1 MNTLETP
8 VLKQP
13 SIKRYSSVLTYLKDY
28 YTFRKSSD
36 PGFTQDLWS
45 LELGFRSTSTMYL
58 ISSGRRPLTLKFIDT
73 LAAALQLTEIE
84 KNHLILLSSY
94 SKTKSLSL
102 KAVLFDKI
110 LENLDT
116 NENIIDAK
124 NYFQFVSSATMPII
138 VIALAFDDVKGTVSE
153 LSTILKLSSAKIKQ
167 DLIALEKME
176 LVTQSF
182 SESSEEAFWKPNSK
196 DFRVPDDRSNNI
208 MDLFHQRTLDEA
220 GEALKQTD
228 IFKRFRSVLFPINPE
243 DHALLLSEIESFLT
257 KMKNRFRQNTMSG
270 KHIVK
275 LNLNAYPVSQIK

>member
-1 MNTLETP
+1 MNILETP
-8 VLKQP
+8 LLKQP

-73 LAAALQLTEIE
+73 LAASLKLTEIE

-94 SKTKSLSL
+94 NQTKSPSL

-153 LSTILKLSSAKIKQ
+153 LSAILQISSVKIKQ
-167 DLIALEKME
+167 DLIALEKMG

-182 SESSEEAFWKPNSK
+182 SESSKEAFWKPTAK
-196 DFRVPDDRSNNI
+196 DFSVPDDRSNNI

-228 IFKRFRSVLFPINPE
+228 IFKKFRSVLFPINPE
-243 DHALLLSEIESFLT
+243 DHALLLSEIESFLA
-257 KMKNRFRQNTMSG
+257 KMKNRFRQNTMAG